1 MTPEE
6 EMAAQEQAAPQTA
19 NDQLAALMAGGQ
31 AMPAPEEQMA
41 PPTPEEAAAAEQMAQ
56 QQQAPPAPD
65 PSAELIA
72 RLAETERMLQELQAQ
87 LPDDDSKKVLQIA
100 KGGRDAFEQYMQL
113 KHMDLSALSP
123 MELLE
128 MQYMEQKNDDRP
140 YEEKR
145 EVFLDR
151 MRLRFPNDFD
161 PSADDYGLSP
171 GALEILG
178 DEAGGYRSIKEKEA
192 QDALLKFETQ
202 NSAPQYTEEDEMNF
216 ANKVADS
223 FLNHKTI
230 SVADQQGNTYEV
242 PVSEIDGYE
251 NDMKESYLKKGPLGW
266 IHDELFESDDQ
277 QRLIPQTDKIQQL
290 VTLQKGLPMLLSK
303 AYAKGV
309 EEAKRQMGDQ
319 KDAAMKSVV
328 DVSLGLKAPEGD
340 EAPKFANAN
349 EKLAWLANQQN
360 IKK

>member
-31 AMPAPEEQMA
+31 GMPALEEQMPA
-41 PPTPEEAAAAEQMAQ
+41 PTPEEAAAAEQMAQ

-113 KHMDLSALSP
+113 KYMDLSALSP

-161 PSADDYGLSP
+161 PSADDYGLSL
-171 GALEILG
+171 GALEILA
-178 DEAGGYRSIKEKEA
+178 DEAGGYRSSKEKEA
-192 QDALLKFETQ
+192 QDALLQFETK

>member
-1 MTPEE
+1 
-6 EMAAQEQAAPQTA
+6 MAAQEQAAPQTA

-113 KHMDLSALSP
+113 KHMDLSSFSP

-178 DEAGGYRSIKEKEA
+178 DEAGSYRSIKEKEA
-192 QDALLKFETQ
+192 QDALLKFETHMGEWQ
-202 NSAPQYTEEDEMNF
+202 EGGG
-216 ANKVADS
+216 
-223 FLNHKTI
+223 
-230 SVADQQGNTYEV
+230 QGNILKRSEEGKVGNKTRDHKKRMKCK
-242 PVSEIDGYE
+242 PCVSLTFCQIGRGT
-251 NDMKESYLKKGPLGW
+251 SGAGPLLV
-266 IHDELFESDDQ
+266 IAQ
-277 QRLIPQTDKIQQL
+277 KQRT
-290 VTLQKGLPMLLSK
+290 
-303 AYAKGV
+303 A
-309 EEAKRQMGDQ
+309 
-319 KDAAMKSVV
+319 
-328 DVSLGLKAPEGD
+328 
-340 EAPKFANAN
+340 
-349 EKLAWLANQQN
+349 LA
-360 IKK
+360 

>member
-6 EMAAQEQAAPQTA
+6 EALLQQEQAAPQTA

-31 AMPAPEEQMA
+31 AAPMPEQQVAPEETA
-41 PPTPEEAAAAEQMAQ
+41 PTPEEMAMAQ
-56 QQQAPPAPD
+56 QQAAPAPD

-72 RLAETERMLQELQAQ
+72 KLAETEKKLMELQAQ
-87 LPDDDSKKVLQIA
+87 LPDDDSKRVLEIA
-100 KGGRDAFEQYMQL
+100 KGGPEAFEQYMSL
-113 KHMDLSALSP
+113 KNMDLSGFSP

-140 YEEKR
+140 YDEKR

-161 PSADDYGLSP
+161 PSADNYGLSS

-178 DEAGGYRSIKEKEA
+178 DEAGSYRAQKEKEA
-192 QDALLKFETQ
+192 QDALLKFETKP
-202 NSAPQYTEEDEMNF
+202 SAPQYTEEDEMNF

-251 NDMKESYLKKGPLGW
+251 DEMKEGYLKQGPLGW

-277 QRLIPQTDKIQQL
+277 QRLVPKTDRIQQL
-290 VTLQKGLPMLLSK
+290 VSLQKGLPLLLSK

-309 EEAKRQMGDQ
+309 EETKRQMGDQ

-328 DVSLGLKAPEGD
+328 DVSLGLKSPDGE